1 MTGIPCAHAI
11 CAIWIDGVEPV
22 DYVSDWYTVDML
34 KKAYEPV
41 VYPMPG
47 EEQWTKTNGE
57 HVDPPMSR
65 IQPGRPRTVRTRGP
79 NEPRNQYRIRKG
91 GVVMRCQRCKVIGH
105 NVRTCPRIRTEAVNY
120 RGQSSSEVNTLSQN
134 FLDFLIVL
142 LSFLLDNCL
151 SNVLGTICS

>member
-1 MTGIPCAHAI
+1 
-11 CAIWIDGVEPV
+11 
-22 DYVSDWYTVDML
+22 
-34 KKAYEPV
+34 
-41 VYPMPG
+41 MPG

-79 NEPRNQYRIRKG
+79 DEPRNQYRIRKG

-120 RGQSSSEVNTLSQN
+120 RGQSSSEVQSAVDSESNPQSTFDTEPVAFNTLTTFLEFFTTFDTNTQN
-134 FLDFLIVL
+134 
-142 LSFLLDNCL
+142 S
-151 SNVLGTICS
+151 